1 MIRGGG
7 KIKPASSM
15 LGPRLAGEG
24 RVKGY
29 DKLAWGMDGMG
40 GKVVGGTMET
50 MVGTERGVEG
60 PGSEVVKDELGL
72 WEQVVPA
79 VRGESDVGGRKDGND
94 MVLGGTYSTF
104 RRVSAMVE
112 RRDILVGEVDG
123 DEERSQ
129 VRRSLVVK
137 KNVG

>member
-1 MIRGGG
+1 M
-7 KIKPASSM
+7 
-15 LGPRLAGEG
+15 
-24 RVKGY
+24 VKG
-29 DKLAWGMDGMG
+29 
-40 GKVVGGTMET
+40 
-50 MVGTERGVEG
+50 
-60 PGSEVVKDELGL
+60 ELGL

-79 VRGESDVGGRKDGND
+79 VRGESDVGGRKDGNN

-104 RRVSAMVE
+104 RRVRTMVE
-112 RRDILVGEVDG
+112 GRDILVGEVDG

>member
-1 MIRGGG
+1 M
-7 KIKPASSM
+7 
-15 LGPRLAGEG
+15 
-24 RVKGY
+24 
-29 DKLAWGMDGMG
+29 
-40 GKVVGGTMET
+40 
-50 MVGTERGVEG
+50 
-60 PGSEVVKDELGL
+60 

-104 RRVSAMVE
+104 RQVRPMVE
-112 RRDILVGEVDG
+112 GRDILVGEVDG